1 MRLGIT
7 ASPSEIFPGG
17 KVKYFLWKC
26 DILLSQCE
34 ICLRHVKVS
43 LRDDFHNKKEF
54 RKNCGI
60 PFFIHFFDRKNFI
73 AKLFHTPP
81 GVFHSFAKAKLF
93 HCVMG
98 NPYAHHAKEGGGPYD
113 KIHTSQFCKSPPM
126 NTGEAFVYQREIF
139 SSCFQTSCMVQR
151 FPGIS
156 SHMAASRA
164 CSCMGSRS
172 LRRALKSAPGA

>member
-1 MRLGIT
+1 MRLRIT

-17 KVKYFLWKC
+17 KVIYFLWKC
-26 DILLSQCE
+26 DILLSQYE

-43 LRDDFHNKKEF
+43 LRDDFNNKKEF

-93 HCVMG
+93 HCVSIPG
-98 NPYAHHAKEGGGPYD
+98 LFLFVLKERDTQAFFFSLAK
-113 KIHTSQFCKSPPM
+113 
-126 NTGEAFVYQREIF
+126 R
-139 SSCFQTSCMVQR
+139 
-151 FPGIS
+151 IS
-156 SHMAASRA
+156 S
-164 CSCMGSRS
+164 GV
-172 LRRALKSAPGA
+172 